1 MKRIGMY
8 VMTLLIFILL
18 CSLILYKKITLISFI
33 NLSFYVSSLLILF
46 SLLVFVVQ
54 KGFFD
59 GISYGFRKLFKRNNK
74 DPFGSYEQEEEILPL
89 SEMIRISF
97 SPLLISGLILLLL
110 MLIGLWIYSIWK
122 IACLNNFFYEIMEK
136 YQTVSEWT

>member
-1 MKRIGMY
+1 VKRIGMY

-18 CSLILYKKITLISFI
+18 CSLILYKEITLISFI

-59 GISYGFRKLFKRNNK
+59 GVSYGFRKLFKRNNK
-74 DPFGSYEQEEEILPL
+74 DRFGSYEQEDEILPL

-97 SPLLISGLILLLL
+97 SPLLISGLILLLF
-110 MLIGLWIYSIWK
+110 MLIGLWIYSI
-122 IACLNNFFYEIMEK
+122 
-136 YQTVSEWT
+136 